1 MFLNNVVGESLLHD
15 SKCSTAENKTLFNEA
30 TYRIIVI
37 EYMLCFKFVLCLK
50 FLKPVWVYFPY
61 FEITIRNMRQQ
72 KIKIKVVRKL
82 PRRKHTLRETTA
94 QTL

>member
-1 MFLNNVVGESLLHD
+1 MILNVQQL
-15 SKCSTAENKTLFNEA
+15 KTKHYLMKA

-61 FEITIRNMRQQ
+61 FEITIRNMRQK